1 MTGLTNMSTRYW
13 PYKGPELNPFN
24 FDNLVDLFDERCE
37 RFASRPAISESDQ
50 TITFSDLDA
59 KSRNIAAYLQSLEG
73 LAQGDRVAIMLNN
86 SVEYAVISWGILR
99 AGMVLV
105 NTNPMY
111 TQRELMHQ
119 FSDSGVKVLMTE
131 NNCWN
136 KIGPVISDLNIEH
149 VLIEGQRGSTV
160 SEPSSE
166 SAKVSGLD
174 VALSFSGDYVKP
186 ELVGTSLAAL
196 QYTGGTTGL
205 AKGAILTHYS
215 LLVNCFQS
223 WQALAGFRE
232 GKEVV
237 IEPLPLYHV
246 YAFAWGLITFLMHGS
261 HLVLIRDPR
270 QTDNMVTAMSRH
282 KLTCFM
288 GLNSLFVNLLQSKD
302 FSSLEFSDFNCTL
315 SGGAPL
321 PIDTARNWEEITGC
335 KIYEGYGLTEASPV
349 VTANSSA
356 ANKPGTV
363 GKLVPCTEAKLIDD
377 DGRDC
382 LLDEHGELCIR
393 GPQIMQGYWQQP
405 NETKEVLSE
414 DGWLRTGDIAS
425 IDEEGFI
432 SIVDRKKNLVI
443 VSGFNVYPTEIEDVV
458 SNHPGVLEC
467 AVIGVADVKSGQS
480 VKLFVVP
487 KSEDINESDLNKYC
501 RDNLTGYKVPKII
514 EFKESLPKSPVGK
527 VLHRLLK

>member
-1 MTGLTNMSTRYW
+1 
-13 PYKGPELNPFN
+13 
-24 FDNLVDLFDERCE
+24 
-37 RFASRPAISESDQ
+37 
-50 TITFSDLDA
+50 
-59 KSRNIAAYLQSLEG
+59 
-73 LAQGDRVAIMLNN
+73 
-86 SVEYAVISWGILR
+86 
-99 AGMVLV
+99 
-105 NTNPMY
+105 
-111 TQRELMHQ
+111 
-119 FSDSGVKVLMTE
+119 
-131 NNCWN
+131 
-136 KIGPVISDLNIEH
+136 
-149 VLIEGQRGSTV
+149 
-160 SEPSSE
+160 
-166 SAKVSGLD
+166 
-174 VALSFSGDYVKP
+174 
-186 ELVGTSLAAL
+186 
-196 QYTGGTTGL
+196 
-205 AKGAILTHYS
+205 
-215 LLVNCFQS
+215 
-223 WQALAGFRE
+223 
-232 GKEVV
+232 
-237 IEPLPLYHV
+237 
-246 YAFAWGLITFLMHGS
+246 
-261 HLVLIRDPR
+261 
-270 QTDNMVTAMSRH
+270 
-282 KLTCFM
+282 M